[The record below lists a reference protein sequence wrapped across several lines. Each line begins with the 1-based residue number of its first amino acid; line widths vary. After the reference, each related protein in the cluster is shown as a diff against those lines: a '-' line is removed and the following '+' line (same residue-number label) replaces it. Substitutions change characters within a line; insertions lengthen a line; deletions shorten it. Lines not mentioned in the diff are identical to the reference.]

1 MTRMLTLAAL
11 ALACVF
17 AISPTFAAEVVAP
30 VPVAPAVIIPWGDW
44 VVAIGQTLT
53 SVLLPVL
60 VALLGKAV
68 YQIAPWAR
76 LFLTQARLEQMT
88 KAITD
93 YALNATEGVVKGQAL
108 TIPVGSAVIAKAVQ
122 RAVDAAP
129 AKVVAAA
136 GGPNGVAEL
145 VFRTLHLQD
154 GATAAN
160 TLAPAQAAIVAK

>member
-17 AISPTFAAEVVAP
+17 AISPAFAAEVVAP
-30 VPVAPAVIIPWGDW
+30 VPVAPAVILPWGDW

-60 VALLGKAV
+60 VALISKAV
-68 YQIAPWAR
+68 YQVAPWAR
-76 LFLTQARLEQMT
+76 LVLTQTRIEQMT
-88 KAITD
+88 KAVTD

-145 VFRTLHLQD
+145 VFRTLHLEN
-154 GATAAN
+154 GATAAAV
-160 TLAPAQAAIVAK
+160 LAPAQAAIVAK

>member
-1 MTRMLTLAAL
+1 MTRIILAAL
-11 ALACVF
+11 ALACAF
-17 AISPTFAAEVVAP
+17 SSPVFAAEVVAA
-30 VPVAPAVIIPWGDW
+30 VPTTPAVILPWGDW

-53 SVLLPVL
+53 AVLMPIL
-60 VALLGKAV
+60 VGLAGKAV
-68 YQIAPWAR
+68 YQVAPWAR
-76 LFLTQARLEQMT
+76 MFLTQARLEQMT
-88 KAITD
+88 KAVTD

-129 AKVVAAA
+129 KAVVSAA

-145 VFRTLHLQD
+145 VFRTLHLEE